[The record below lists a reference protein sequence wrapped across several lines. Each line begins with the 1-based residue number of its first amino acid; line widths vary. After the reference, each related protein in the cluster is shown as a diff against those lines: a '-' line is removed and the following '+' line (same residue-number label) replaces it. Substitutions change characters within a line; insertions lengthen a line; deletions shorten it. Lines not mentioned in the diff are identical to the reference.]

1 MRPETI
7 EELKRLAE
15 CNDNVIVEYD
25 NFGVL
30 TVDMQPYYY
39 AYEMP
44 SKIGL
49 YFKQCAP
56 SNILYL
62 IEKLHRFE
70 WFKANT
76 QLAATTKPSEAL
88 NEFVRSQESV
98 PPKFDEV
105 FKKNMRKLLATD
117 DTPKLDEKEL
127 LNVAG
132 DLCKEIYGDYESTF
146 MVGFTK
152 GYRYAMGKK

>member
-7 EELKRLAE
+7 EELKRLAD

-30 TVDMQPYYY
+30 TIDMQPYYY

-62 IEKLHRFE
+62 IEKLHRYE
-70 WFKANT
+70 TALKT
-76 QLAATTKPSEAL
+76 LAQTEPVAREAL
-88 NEFVRSQESV
+88 
-98 PPKFDEV
+98 K
-105 FKKNMRKLLATD
+105 
-117 DTPKLDEKEL
+117 
-127 LNVAG
+127 
-132 DLCKEIYGDYESTF
+132 
-146 MVGFTK
+146 
-152 GYRYAMGKK
+152 